1 MEPRARC
8 HGGGGGR
15 AEERELSQRVLRSLE
30 DRWVWFSEAKIMI
43 DDLEREK
50 EAGERREGK
59 KRVGR

>member
-1 MEPRARC
+1 M
-8 HGGGGGR
+8 
-15 AEERELSQRVLRSLE
+15 LRSLE